1 MDKLE
6 KVEITF
12 DLYRKLMQDN
22 KDLYQAF
29 EVIERLVLSQ
39 GSNSALSEAY
49 EFLKSKGYYKAL

>member
-39 GSNSALSEAY
+39 GSNSALSKAY
-49 EFLKSKGYYKAL
+49 DFLKSKGYYKAL